1 MKRIIYS
8 AMAFAAALLAFSCA
22 KNLENETPVNEEPA
36 QRTVR
41 TFTCTFAE
49 PDTKVG
55 INLSN
60 GKTTWEVGDQIM
72 VHGGT
77 DGATFEV
84 VTLTA
89 GDIFDEGKTA
99 KISFSVGPYDRTP
112 DVVSQYYAQ
121 YPASAVP
128 TGSNMYYESR
138 FNDTKKLLMAACNVD
153 DTFVFFQ
160 LSAIIAYKVSGSFA
174 KAVFSGNNN
183 EAVSYDVYQA
193 RIRQDKGKDARC
205 YYWKPGNG
213 SGTPVASTTYTSV
226 PATDG
231 ETVNYIYLP
240 SGSGASDQYNVSY
253 SGVNFTNGFT
263 IKFLDGDDNE
273 LKRVSTSTAKNIH
286 AGELLNLGDI
296 TSHLYTYVPP
306 AAHDSS
312 LTPPADGSEYD
323 LSKTASANSY
333 IVDGSNAGY
342 ANKVFKFKAYKGKGT
357 TGVGKI
363 KSVGILWETW
373 NNAETVTAKSVIS
386 AVDYDKQTANEYYE
400 ICFKMP
406 ASIHA
411 GNAVIAAY
419 DGDYEAGEPTGN
431 ILWSWHIWVPSTA
444 ITSSTYGGISTAQ
457 MMDRNL
463 GALVTAVGDAD
474 TDIAIE
480 SCGLFYQWGR
490 KDPFPGPGSLPGGY
504 DATSATVN
512 GSVGTR
518 AATSYTE
525 IHKYPNYFV
534 VTGGDSTDAD
544 KDWST
549 DHSSSLWG
557 SSKTAYDP
565 CPPGWKLPIFASGTG
580 DIWDS
585 SVASKTGL
593 AGYETNVA
601 HHWIKLGVD
610 YDALN
615 PTTTG
620 YVYFPYAGYRTQD
633 SGDFAYAGVRLHVWQ
648 AIGGSGSYAR
658 LLYAASDMQYVD
670 TQRKGRGGN
679 VRCVAE

>member
-1 MKRIIYS
+1 MKRFIYS
-8 AMAFAAALLAFSCA
+8 TIALTAACLAFSCA
-22 KNLENETPVNEEPA
+22 KNLEEAPITEEAA

-49 PDTKVG
+49 PDTKLDL
-55 INLSN
+55 NTST

-72 VHGGT
+72 VHGGK

-89 GDIFDEGKTA
+89 GDIFDDGRKA

-128 TGSNMYYESR
+128 TGSNMYYECR
-138 FNDTKKLLMAACNVD
+138 FNDTKNLLMAACNVD
-153 DTFVFFQ
+153 DSFVFFH
-160 LSAIIAYKVSGSFA
+160 LSAVIAYKVTGSFA
-174 KAVFSGNNN
+174 KAVFSGNNG
-183 EAVSYDVYQA
+183 EAVAYDVYQA

-213 SGTPVASTTYTSV
+213 SGTPAPSTTYMSI

-231 ETVNYIYLP
+231 TTVNYIYLT
-240 SGSGASDQYNVSY
+240 SGSGADGQYNVSY

-263 IKFLDGDDNE
+263 IKFLDGDDKE
-273 LKRVSTSTAKNIH
+273 VKRVSTSTAKNIH
-286 AGELLNLGDI
+286 AGELLDLGDI
-296 TSHLYTYVPP
+296 TSHLYTYTPP
-306 AAHDSS
+306 ATHDSS

-323 LSKTASANSY
+323 LSKTASANCY
-333 IVDGSNAGY
+333 IVDGSNAAY
-342 ANKVFKFKAYKGKGT
+342 ANKIFKFKAYKGKGT

-363 KSVGILWETW
+363 SSVEVLWQTW
-373 NNAETVTAKSVIS
+373 NNAETVTANSVIA
-386 AVDYDKQTANEYYE
+386 AVDYDKQSANDYYE

-406 ASIHA
+406 STLHA
-411 GNAVIAAY
+411 GNALIAAK
-419 DGDYEAGEPTGN
+419 DSGDKV
-431 ILWSWHIWVPSTA
+431 LWSWHIWVPSTT

-463 GALVTAVGDAD
+463 GALVIAEGDAS
-474 TDIAIE
+474 TDIAVE

-504 DATSATVN
+504 DATSAKVY

-534 VTGGDSTDAD
+534 VTGADKTEAD

-549 DHSSSLWG
+549 EHSSSLWG
-557 SSKTAYDP
+557 SSKNENDP
-565 CPPGWKLPIFASGTG
+565 CPPGWKLPIFADSTG

-585 SVASKTGL
+585 TVSSKTGL
-593 AGYETNVA
+593 AGYLANPT
-601 HHWIKLGVD
+601 HHWIRLGVD
-610 YDALN
+610 YDALK

-633 SGDFAYAGVRLHVWQ
+633 DGGFAYAGERLHVWQ
-648 AIGGSGSYAR
+648 AKGGSGAYAR
-658 LLYAASDMQYVD
+658 LLYAAPSLSYVD